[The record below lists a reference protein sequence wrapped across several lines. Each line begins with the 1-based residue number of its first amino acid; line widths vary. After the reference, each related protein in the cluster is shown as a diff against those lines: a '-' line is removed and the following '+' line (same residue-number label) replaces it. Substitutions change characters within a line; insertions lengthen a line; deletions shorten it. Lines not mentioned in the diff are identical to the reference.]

1 MIVKKQKNKRKRRNL
16 RLKKSRYATQNYTDS
31 EIMSALNI
39 SRSRLH
45 EYKEMLGKE
54 IYLKKYTPENYP
66 KTIATTVVIEFKER
80 IFSLIHI
87 NKEVLSKKP
96 KISTRD
102 RLRFEKLNRK
112 IFVRMIKELADIKK
126 TDLNFQ
132 LKDNEL
138 EEDFRKTMA
147 QVKQLLSNSSN
158 KIDIMNKSDIDKMID
173 DWLTE
178 EEEKRK
184 EKDN

>member
-1 MIVKKQKNKRKRRNL
+1 MNDSKKTEKQKKEEEFEAKEVW
-16 RLKKSRYATQNYTDS
+16 RYATQNYTDS

-39 SRSRLH
+39 SRSKLY

-66 KTIATTVVIEFKER
+66 KTIATAVIEFKER

-112 IFVRMIKELADIKK
+112 FFVRMIKELADIKK
-126 TDLNFQ
+126 Q
-132 LKDNEL
+132 
-138 EEDFRKTMA
+138 
-147 QVKQLLSNSSN
+147 
-158 KIDIMNKSDIDKMID
+158 I
-173 DWLTE
+173 
-178 EEEKRK
+178 
-184 EKDN
+184 

>member
-1 MIVKKQKNKRKRRNL
+1 MHDSKKTEKQKKEEEDAKEVW
-16 RLKKSRYATQNYTDS
+16 RYAIQNYTDS
-31 EIMSALNI
+31 EIMSTLNI
-39 SRSRLH
+39 SRSKLY

-54 IYLKKYTPENYP
+54 IYLKKYTPEKYP
-66 KTIATTVVIEFKER
+66 KTIATAIIEFKER

-87 NKEVLSKKP
+87 NKEVLLKP
-96 KISTRD
+96 KISPRD

-112 IFVRMIKELADIKK
+112 FFVRMIKELANIKK

-147 QVKQLLSNSSN
+147 QVKQLSNSN
-158 KIDIMNKSDIDKMID
+158 KIDTMIKSDVDKMID

-178 EEEKRK
+178 EQEKKRK
-184 EKDN
+184 NGN